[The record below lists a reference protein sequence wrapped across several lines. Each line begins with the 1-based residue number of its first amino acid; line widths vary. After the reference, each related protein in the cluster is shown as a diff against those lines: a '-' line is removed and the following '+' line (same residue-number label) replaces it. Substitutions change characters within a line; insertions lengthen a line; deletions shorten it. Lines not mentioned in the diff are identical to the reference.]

1 MRITAAAAVVA
12 ALLLTGC
19 SHSNLTG
26 LPACNGEPELAALP
40 LDESSFSAILPL
52 GSLGPVSH
60 TFPTEHHYLVLPP
73 DPDDEEKALV
83 VPVYAMQDGWIVEVD
98 SVEHQPAG
106 FTDYDVTLGVCSQF
120 SVQYGHMSA
129 LSPELLE
136 ALGSPDRCESYVV
149 DNQTYKRCKYRAKV
163 PVSAGQ
169 LIGRAGGNP
178 GQMALD
184 LGAKDYRY
192 EQNQF
197 VNQGRYR
204 ADASYA
210 IYAVS
215 PFAYLPADLR
225 AQVDPKMGWWD
236 GVSRRT
242 APPIYG
248 EIAYDV
254 AGTAMGNWF
263 REGKPFFPEEPHLA
277 LAKDNVDPSVYA
289 ISAGSSLG
297 ALAGYVVR
305 FTPQHTG
312 TVNRA
317 FEEISDSAV
326 YCYPTEQDGTSTPV
340 GRVLLRLDDAT
351 TLEAEFQ
358 EGRSCDQAPAFAE
371 PRTFKR

>member
-12 ALLLTGC
+12 ALTLSGC
-19 SHSNLTG
+19 SQSNLAG

-73 DPDDEEKALV
+73 DPDGEVKALV

-106 FTDYDVTLGVCSQF
+106 FSDYDVTLGVCSQF

-163 PVSAGQ
+163 PVSVGQ

-178 GQMALD
+178 EQMALD

-197 VNQGRYR
+197 ANQGRYR

-305 FTPQHTG
+305 FTPQRTG
-312 TVNRA
+312 VVERA
-317 FEEISDSAV
+317 FEDISDDAI
-326 YCYPTEQDGTSTPV
+326 YCYPTAQAGTTTPD
-340 GRVLLRLDDAT
+340 GRVLIRLDDAA

-358 EGRSCDQAPAFAE
+358 EGKSCGQTLAFSA

>member
-1 MRITAAAAVVA
+1 MRVSAAAAVGA
-12 ALLLTGC
+12 ALILAGC

-26 LPACNGEPELAALP
+26 LPACGEPELAALP
-40 LDESSFSAILPL
+40 LDESSFSSILPL

-73 DPDDEEKALV
+73 DPNDAGRALA
-83 VPVYAMQDGWIVEVD
+83 VPVYAMQDGWIVQVD

-120 SVQYGHMSA
+120 SVQYGHMSS
-129 LSPELLE
+129 LSPALQD
-136 ALGSPDRCESYVV
+136 ALGSPSRCDTYTV

-178 GQMALD
+178 EQFALD
-184 LGAKDYRY
+184 LGAKDYRR

-197 VNQGRYR
+197 ANQGRYR
-204 ADASYA
+204 AKAGDT

-215 PFAYLPADLR
+215 PFAYLTADLQV
-225 AQVDPKMGWWD
+225 QVDPKMGWWD

-263 REGKPFFPEEPHLA
+263 REGEPFFPEEPHLA
-277 LAKDNVDPSVYA
+277 LAKDNVDPDVYA
-289 ISAGSSLG
+289 ISAGTSMG

-312 TVNRA
+312 VVDRA
-317 FEEISDSAV
+317 FEEISDSAL
-326 YCYPTEQDGTSTPV
+326 YCYPTAQAGTTTPD

-358 EGRSCDQAPAFAE
+358 EGKSCDQALAFAE